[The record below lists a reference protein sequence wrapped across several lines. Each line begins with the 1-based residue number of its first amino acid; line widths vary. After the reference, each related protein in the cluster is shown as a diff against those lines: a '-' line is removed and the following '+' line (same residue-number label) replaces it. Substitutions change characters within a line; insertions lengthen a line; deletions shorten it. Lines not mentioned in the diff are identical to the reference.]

1 MNLGFSMPRV
11 HIVVIAG
18 TLLVTGGYVLFKNN
32 FFRKET
38 EKKVDTKQ
46 ETTEET
52 KQETTEETTEETTGE
67 TKDEPKKENN

>member
-18 TLLVTGGYVLFKNN
+18 TLLVTGGYVLFKNK

-46 ETTEET
+46 ENNEET
-52 KQETTEETTEETTGE
+52 KQETTEETTGE
-67 TKDEPKKENN
+67 TKDEPKKEDN